1 MRRNRRTLTV
11 LLFAAADALVGWSV
25 VWGRRLQRRSPEIK
39 LGAAPFVGRDAVDSW
54 DWRAHWQLVLP
65 IIVACAVVAFAPRV
79 IERWRL
85 RWVVVTTGLAAAAFA
100 VALAALD
107 GSDGLFRGATDPT
120 EYYFNL
126 RYTPSSGRKF
136 VATFLERLNFYSVHV
151 RGHPPLCQRHL

>member
-1 MRRNRRTLTV
+1 MRRNRRTITV
-11 LLFAAADALVGWSV
+11 LLFAAAVALVGWSV

-39 LGAAPFVGRDAVDSW
+39 LGAAPFVGSDAVDSW

-85 RWVVVTTGLAAAAFA
+85 RWVVVTTGLAASAFA

-107 GSDGLFRGATDPT
+107 GSDGLFRGATDPD
-120 EYYFNL
+120 
-126 RYTPSSGRKF
+126 RK
-136 VATFLERLNFYSVHV
+136 SVV
-151 RGHPPLCQRHL
+151 